1 MATTVTID
9 SKILVLSPSNM
20 SESRAYEGDA
30 HAPLHLQQQP
40 EHGPVAMNRNM
51 SENEHSAATTTSSMS
66 TQLASPAT
74 TLTKNVY
81 SANGSAIGTWD
92 YKQRQHH
99 PRQHHDE
106 IDDFYSGQQSPLLTQ
121 PTQPSVEVDQLSPNT
136 MPPSMV
142 DSNDSKDQYQN
153 AMVRMGTPPS
163 TLYHEHP
170 PTHSHLISVDA
181 EAIAN
186 PVESSSKEPSNNPNM
201 TSNIIKKS
209 KEDTD
214 VSPAGPAFLGDGGDD
229 TINANNGATRK
240 SRKSQQLKQQ
250 PVLYSAIGSLEN
262 CSANSLKDIRR
273 KNKQQQP
280 GGNGFHSSKYTKF
293 DTVHL
298 IAPPSANHKN
308 ILTSQPASS
317 SSILSQQQTS
327 HQTTGKG
334 NTDSATTTAAGQASA
349 QSTPDKFGDI
359 RGQQQPST
367 PGGIGSHH
375 QQHQSS
381 ALKESLRTMQEK
393 IDARNRQQYGCS
405 AHSNHNP
412 RVSMPGPATQ
422 TDLTGSA
429 ETESALTKQTP
440 KRSSMRKGRSST
452 ASHDE
457 DGKKFS
463 KKQSSKSSRKS
474 VTIEDASLQRKQRKP
489 KQPMEM
495 FRPSSD
501 AYTPR
506 MGRKK
511 ITYKPAAQR
520 TPVQKMATT
529 MGTLSR
535 PNFRDALRRVAMLM
549 RQHIVKIEQRFQ
561 MPDVRN
567 DEEGGLFKM
576 SMKDAFSEEKFATCR
591 YKCTVVRVPMAR
603 PGMVFG
609 MKKIRPKYEI
619 PSEEEIYEF
628 AHQLFQTVQLSSEC
642 SIVCLIYIERLM
654 EVSKVPLLASTW
666 RPIFMCGLLL
676 ASKVWQDLSSWNIEF
691 ASVYPQFSLDAINKL
706 ELQFLRMVKWDLYI
720 SSRLVSCIGLDGII
734 VFWELFAN
742 PVFVEF
748 TFW

>member
-1 MATTVTID
+1 MD
-9 SKILVLSPSNM
+9 SKILVLSPSNR
-20 SESRAYEGDA
+20 SESHAYEGDK
-30 HAPLHLQQQP
+30 HAPLHLQQQHTKQQQP

-66 TQLASPAT
+66 TQLASPVT
-74 TLTKNVY
+74 TLTKNAD
-81 SANGSAIGTWD
+81 SNQIDTWGCE
-92 YKQRQHH
+92 QH
-99 PRQHHDE
+99 QHYHHQHGDE
-106 IDDFYSGQQSPLLTQ
+106 TDDFYSGQQSPLLTA
-121 PTQPSVEVDQLSPNT
+121 PPHPSTEVHALSPNT

-142 DSNDSKDQYQN
+142 DSNDSENQYQN

-170 PTHSHLISVDA
+170 ATHIHLIPTDA
-181 EAIAN
+181 A
-186 PVESSSKEPSNNPNM
+186 PTVGDSTSKEPSNTTNAN
-201 TSNIIKKS
+201 SNSSKKS
-209 KEDTD
+209 KCDTD
-214 VSPAGPAFLGDGGDD
+214 VSPAGPAFLGEGGDN
-229 TINANNGATRK
+229 TVNANNGATRK
-240 SRKSQQLKQQ
+240 SRRSQQQQ

-262 CSANSLKDIRR
+262 CSAHSLKDIRR
-273 KNKQQQP
+273 KNKQQQQP

-298 IAPPSANHKN
+298 IAPTPSANHMN
-308 ILTSQPASS
+308 ILTSQQPPSS
-317 SSILSQQQTS
+317 SSILSQQQTPGS
-327 HQTTGKG
+327 G
-334 NTDSATTTAAGQASA
+334 NTDSANTTAAGQASA

-359 RGQQQPST
+359 RGQQQQPST
-367 PGGIGSHH
+367 PGGFGHHH
-375 QQHQSS
+375 QQHHHQQSS
-381 ALKESLRTMQEK
+381 ELKESLRTMQAK
-393 IDARNRQQYGCS
+393 IDARNRQHCS

-412 RVSMPGPATQ
+412 RVSMPMPATQ
-422 TDLTGSA
+422 EDLADTV
-429 ETESALTKQTP
+429 ETEATLTKYTP
-440 KRSSMRKGRSST
+440 KKSSMRKGRSSIT
-452 ASHDE
+452 SHDE
-457 DGKKFS
+457 NGKPLGE
-463 KKQSSKSSRKS
+463 KQSSKSSRKS
-474 VTIEDASLQRKQRKP
+474 VTIEDASLQRKQRKS
-489 KQPMEM
+489 KKPMEM

-567 DEEGGLFKM
+567 GEEGGLFKM

-654 EVSKVPLLASTW
+654 EISKVPLLASTW
-666 RPIFMCGLLL
+666 RPIFLCGLLL

-720 SSRLVSCIGLDGII
+720 SSRLVLCISLDGII
-734 VFWELFAN
+734 AVWELFAN
-742 PVFVEF
+742 PVF
-748 TFW
+748 FWVSF